1 MYQSETGINPT
12 ESHCLGINLVPVE
25 HRDVDVDLMQPGIWQ
40 TRRNFTLAELE
51 ELGDS
56 MVKAGGN
63 VTPVVLCPRAQG
75 GYFIISGERRWR
87 AAQLKMIPRLHC
99 RIGHYTDNQA
109 RFISAVE
116 NVLRVQLNPIEEA
129 QAYADIQETG
139 LSHEQI
145 GKELGK
151 SRSHVSNYLRLL
163 TLDITAKDFLIH
175 GKLTAT
181 QARPL
186 CSLDSK
192 GIQREVAT
200 KAVRLGWS
208 VKRIEDEVAKHLNK
222 PKPKVNLPKQD
233 ADISRL
239 TRLVSDHTGYPCVI
253 QKTPSGNWQ
262 MGFLMTGDDQFAGL
276 LERLGIKVDEC

>member
-1 MYQSETGINPT
+1 MYQSEARVSPET
-12 ESHCLGINLVPVE
+12 SQCLGINKVPVE
-25 HRDVDVDLMQPGIWQ
+25 FRDVDVDLMHPGVWQ

-56 MVKAGGN
+56 MVTSGGN
-63 VTPVVLCPRAQG
+63 VTRVVLCPRAQG
-75 GYFIISGERRWR
+75 GYYIISGERRWR
-87 AAQLKMIPRLHC
+87 AAQLKMIPRLQC
-99 RIGHYTDNQA
+99 IIGAYSHDQA

-151 SRSHVSNYLRLL
+151 SRSHISNYLRLL
-163 TLDITAKDFLIH
+163 TLDIAVKDALIH

-186 CSLDSK
+186 CSLDAK
-192 GIQREVAT
+192 LLQREIAS
-200 KAVRLGWS
+200 KAIRLAWS
-208 VKRIEDEVAKHLNK
+208 VKRIEDEVSKHLNK
-222 PKPKVNLPKQD
+222 PKPKVALPRQD
-233 ADISRL
+233 ADIDRL
-239 TRLVSDHTGYPCVI
+239 TRLISEHTGYPCVI
-253 QKTPSGNWQ
+253 KKTPSGNWQ
-262 MGFLMTGDDQFAGL
+262 MGFIMTGDDQFVGL
-276 LERLGIKVDEC
+276 IERLGIKVDE